1 MLAVQAARPIT
12 RGMINQNG
20 DGRRGMSSGPV
31 PRPDAS
37 ATGRRLP
44 RWIQAALGVPLV
56 GKIAGANAI
65 IVLAALVVALAAS
78 GNGNAEMRFV
88 LLLASALAISLVVN
102 VMLVL
107 LALRPLADLETTAQ
121 RIWRGDLNARVPHS
135 LLAHSDLQRVG
146 SALNVLLD
154 GLAAD
159 RARLRALASDV
170 ISAGDRERAHL
181 ARELHDST
189 AQSLA
194 ALLLEL
200 SVLARENENPRL
212 GERLDRV
219 RRIVSDVLDE
229 VKLLAHTVHP
239 RVLDDLGLA
248 AALRLLAREAE
259 DRSSARFQVEAGT
272 DVDQLPPSHASVL
285 YRVAQEAANNAV
297 RHGQPQTVTLRA
309 SVHGG
314 VARLEV
320 VDDGVGFDVEEA
332 ERKRPGM
339 GLFTM
344 RERASLV
351 GGALEI
357 QSERRRGTRVIAT
370 VPTTPRPPAVPSG
383 DSE

>member
-1 MLAVQAARPIT
+1 MVAAPATT
-12 RGMINQNG
+12 RGMMSQNG
-20 DGRRGMSSGPV
+20 DGRRAMNAGPV
-31 PRPDAS
+31 PAQDA
-37 ATGRRLP
+37 ADTGRRLP

-56 GKIAGANAI
+56 GKIAGANTI

-78 GNGNAEMRFV
+78 GDGSGEMRFV

-107 LALRPLADLETTAQ
+107 LALRPLVDLETTAQ
-121 RIWRGDLNARVPHS
+121 RIWRGDLNARVPPS

-189 AQSLA
+189 AQSVA
-194 ALLLEL
+194 ALLMEL
-200 SVLARENENPRL
+200 SVLARDNENPRV

-219 RRIVSDVLDE
+219 RRIASDVLDE

-259 DRSSARFQVEAGT
+259 ERSTARFQVEAGNGL
-272 DVDQLPPSHASVL
+272 DQLPPSHASVL
-285 YRVAQEAANNAV
+285 YRVAQEAANNAL
-297 RHGQPQTVTLRA
+297 RHSQPKTVTLRA
-309 SVHGG
+309 SVTGG

-320 VDDGVGFDVEEA
+320 VDDGAGFDVREA
-332 ERKRPGM
+332 ERERPGM

-370 VPTTPRPPAVPSG
+370 VPTTPMISAETPGRANA
-383 DSE
+383 

>member
-31 PRPDAS
+31 PGPDAS

-146 SALNVLLD
+146 SAQRAGAEREPAGLL
-154 GLAAD
+154 G
-159 RARLRALASDV
+159 
-170 ISAGDRERAHL
+170 
-181 ARELHDST
+181 
-189 AQSLA
+189 Q
-194 ALLLEL
+194 LLGTEG
-200 SVLARENENPRL
+200 
-212 GERLDRV
+212 GER
-219 RRIVSDVLDE
+219 
-229 VKLLAHTVHP
+229 
-239 RVLDDLGLA
+239 
-248 AALRLLAREAE
+248 RLLAGEGAVLHRAREQGQQHQQRADGEGGDEARAGEDAAQLALDEGAE
-259 DRSSARFQVEAGT
+259 GAG
-272 DVDQLPPSHASVL
+272 
-285 YRVAQEAANNAV
+285 
-297 RHGQPQTVTLRA
+297 G
-309 SVHGG
+309 GG
-314 VARLEV
+314 VGARQRL
-320 VDDGVGFDVEEA
+320 A
-332 ERKRPGM
+332 H
-339 GLFTM
+339 GL
-344 RERASLV
+344 L
-351 GGALEI
+351 
-357 QSERRRGTRVIAT
+357 SERGSRQ
-370 VPTTPRPPAVPSG
+370 
-383 DSE
+383 